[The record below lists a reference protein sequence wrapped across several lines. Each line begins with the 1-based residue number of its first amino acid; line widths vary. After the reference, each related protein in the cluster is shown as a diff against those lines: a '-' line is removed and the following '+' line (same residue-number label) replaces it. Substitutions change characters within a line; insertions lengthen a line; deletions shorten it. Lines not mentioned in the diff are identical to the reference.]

1 MITTHDLH
9 EGDVL
14 TLITEDGR
22 GWADNGKMDH
32 LYGANLVY
40 GKDIFDAADYNYGY
54 LKDIGIV
61 VPDETAPHGFWA
73 LVIDEDVTHINGQ
86 PIQN

>member
-14 TLITEDGR
+14 TLITENGR
-22 GWADNGKMDH
+22 EWNYEGEMDY

-40 GKDIFDAADYNYGY
+40 GKDIFDAADYDYGHP
-54 LKDIGIV
+54 DNIGLV
-61 VPDETAPHGFWA
+61 VPSDTPPHGYWV
-73 LVIDEDVTHINGQ
+73 LVINEDVTHINGQ